1 MIHRSADRLRS
12 IGAMTDGE
20 DPGLTPTQAEVLA
33 RLGASRDERP
43 TFPPDLGP
51 RLRSD
56 LEDAIADLAAE
67 IDPTDPL
74 RPTKHSLMTVHGCE
88 RRHLAEAAEPF
99 EWRPP
104 MARGTVVHKAI
115 ELSLHHR
122 GDPSP
127 LALVDA
133 ALERL
138 EETDSSLAGW
148 LATCSEVE
156 RAELRALANEQVVAF
171 FECFPP
177 LRRSWS
183 PVTEYRWR
191 LDLLDGRVSISGR
204 PDLVIGR
211 NEGTTAGKV
220 VVDFKTGARSVAHT
234 DDLRLYALLETLRTG
249 VPPRLTATLYLD
261 SGTVQTEAITER
273 VLHAAVA
280 RTADGIRKLHELSVG
295 TRAPVTRPTP
305 TCRWCPALGTC
316 GDGLAFLGR
325 ADDGERFDD
334 D

>member
-1 MIHRSADRLRS
+1 MSDDADE
-12 IGAMTDGE
+12 GT
-20 DPGLTPTQAEVLA
+20 GLNPTQVGILEQ
-33 RLGASRDERP
+33 LGATRDERP
-43 TFPPDLGP
+43 TFPADLGP
-51 RLRSD
+51 RLRAD
-56 LEDAIADLAAE
+56 LEDAIADLATE
-67 IDPTDPL
+67 IDPGDPL

-88 RRHLAEAAEPF
+88 RKHLAEADGPF

-115 ELSLHHR
+115 ELSLHMR
-122 GDPSP
+122 GDSSP

-133 ALERL
+133 ALDRL
-138 EETDSSLAGW
+138 ERTDTSLAGW
-148 LATCSEVE
+148 LSTCSEVE
-156 RAELRALANEQVVAF
+156 RSELRALANEQVVAF

-177 LRRSWS
+177 LKRSWS

-220 VVDFKTGARSVAHT
+220 IVDFKTGSRSVAHT
-234 DDLRLYALLETLRTG
+234 DDLRLYALLEALRTG

-261 SGTVQTEAITER
+261 SGTVQTEAITDA

-280 RTADGIRKLHELSVG
+280 RTSDGIRKLHELSVG
-295 TRAPVTRPTP
+295 TRAPLTRPGP
-305 TCRWCPALGTC
+305 GCRWCPVVDSCDAGRS
-316 GDGLAFLGR
+316 FLGR
-325 ADDGERFDD
+325 ADDDLDRFDED
-334 D
+334 

>member
-1 MIHRSADRLRS
+1 MNGVDDEER
-12 IGAMTDGE
+12 
-20 DPGLTPTQAEVLA
+20 GLNPTQLEVLDQ
-33 RLGASRDERP
+33 LGASRDERP
-43 TFPPDLGP
+43 VFPADLRP
-51 RLRSD
+51 RLRGE
-56 LEDAIADLAAE
+56 LEDAIADLAPE
-67 IDPTDPL
+67 IDPADPL

-88 RRHLAEAAEPF
+88 RRHLAEDAVPF

-104 MARGTVVHKAI
+104 MARGSVVHKAI
-115 ELSLHHR
+115 ELSLHLR
-122 GDPSP
+122 GDPPP
-127 LALVDA
+127 LVLVDEA
-133 ALERL
+133 LDRLER
-138 EETDSSLAGW
+138 TDTSLAGW
-148 LATCSEVE
+148 LATCTEVE

-177 LRRSWS
+177 LKRSWS

-211 NEGTTAGKV
+211 NEGTMAGKV

-261 SGTVQTEAITER
+261 SGTVQTEAITEA
-273 VLHAAVA
+273 VLHAAIA

-295 TRAPVTRPTP
+295 TRAPVTRPGP
-305 TCRWCPALGTC
+305 GCRWCPALDDC
-316 GDGLAFLGR
+316 GDGRAFLG
-325 ADDGERFDD
+325 ATDDPDRFDED
-334 D
+334 

>member
-1 MIHRSADRLRS
+1 MSDVAD
-12 IGAMTDGE
+12 E
-20 DPGLTPTQAEVLA
+20 PGLTPTQLEVLEQ
-33 RLGASRDERP
+33 LGATRDERP
-43 TFPPDLGP
+43 TFPPDLRT

-56 LEDAIADLAAE
+56 LDAAIADLAAE
-67 IDPTDPL
+67 IDPSDPL

-88 RRHLAEAAEPF
+88 LRHLAESRQPF

-104 MARGTVVHKAI
+104 MARGSVVHKAI
-115 ELSLHHR
+115 ELSLHVR
-122 GDPSP
+122 GETSP
-127 LALVDA
+127 LALVDEA
-133 ALERL
+133 LDRLER
-138 EETDSSLAGW
+138 TDTSLAEW

-171 FECFPP
+171 LECFPP
-177 LRRSWS
+177 LKRSWN

-191 LDLLDGRVSISGR
+191 VDLLDGRVSISGR

-211 NEGTTAGKV
+211 NDGTTAGKV
-220 VVDFKTGARSVAHT
+220 VIDFKTGARSVAHT

-261 SGTVQTEAITER
+261 SGTVQTEAVSEG
-273 VLHAAVA
+273 VLDAAVA

-295 TRAPVTRPTP
+295 TRAPVTRPSTS
-305 TCRWCPALGTC
+305 CRWCPALATC
-316 GDGLAFLGR
+316 ADGRTFLGE
-325 ADDGERFDD
+325 ADDDGDRFDD